1 MRTYFALTYI
11 GKLQYRFIFKNRPS
25 RILSLSPSLSLLL
38 GGTCLRSLSSQFL
51 SSSSSSS
58 FLLSAVNLLYLLS
71 LFCFFQFCL
80 LLPNKD
86 EFMTKET
93 FLNRQVII
101 QLNPIPTEMYLSRI
115 ERESVS
121 MGDFVSL
128 NFVTDGNTN

>member
-1 MRTYFALTYI
+1 
-11 GKLQYRFIFKNRPS
+11 
-25 RILSLSPSLSLLL
+25 
-38 GGTCLRSLSSQFL
+38 
-51 SSSSSSS
+51 
-58 FLLSAVNLLYLLS
+58 
-71 LFCFFQFCL
+71 
-80 LLPNKD
+80 
-86 EFMTKET
+86 MTKET